1 MTRLL
6 QHWVTEQAQTRP
18 AALAVAGSTN
28 RFTYGELDTLSTQV
42 ARALMAAGCRQGDRV
57 ALLMPSSPVAI
68 AGLFGIYK
76 ADCMYVPLDP
86 ASPISRL
93 EKILESCGNRWI
105 LAAGPVTPVLE
116 ALWRNDRWRDRLKV
130 GWLEAAAPASR
141 GVEMAFTLADVIGQ
155 STAPVASRNHSCD
168 PAHILFTSGSTG
180 VPKGVVLTHSNVI
193 HFIDWATKYFGMN
206 ASDRGCVHP
215 PLHFDMSM
223 LDIFSMA
230 AVGGQLHL
238 VPREFNL
245 LPNKLADFIRTA
257 ELTQWYSVPPILNYL
272 AKFDAVRCN
281 DFPALRRVIWA
292 GDVLPTPALIYWMTR
307 LPHVSFTNLYGPT
320 ETAISS
326 SYYTVPAVP
335 VDPQEAIPIG
345 RACDGE
351 ELLVLD
357 ESLRPLPPGEI
368 GDLYIGGAGVSL
380 GYWRDPGRTAAA
392 FVPHPERPSER
403 IYKTGDL
410 GRLGDDGQ
418 VYFLGRSDSQI
429 KSRGYRIELGEIE
442 TALNAV
448 SGVLECAVVPLRTA
462 GFEGVEICCAYV
474 AAAGSELTPSTI
486 RRQLS
491 RMIPAYMLPTRW
503 QSYDQFPRNGS
514 GKIDRRHIAATFED
528 KAGIHA
534 AKTA

>member
-1 MTRLL
+1 MIRLL
-6 QHWVTEQAQTRP
+6 QEWVAGQAQARP
-18 AALAVAGSTN
+18 QSPAVAGGGS
-28 RFTYGELDTLSTQV
+28 RLTYGELDTLSTQI
-42 ARALMAAGCRQGDRV
+42 ARVLIAAGCRQGDRV
-57 ALLMPSSPVAI
+57 ALLMPSSPA
-68 AGLFGIYK
+68 AMATLFGIYK
-76 ADCMYVPLDP
+76 ADCIYVPLDP
-86 ASPISRL
+86 ASPVSRL
-93 EKILESCGNRWI
+93 EKILESCANRWV
-105 LAAGPVTPVLE
+105 LAAGPVMPVLE
-116 ALWRNDRWRDRLKV
+116 QLFQSERWRERLKI
-130 GWLEAAAPASR
+130 GWLQAAAPASR
-141 GVEMAFTLADVIGQ
+141 GVSMEFTLADVIGQ
-155 STAPVASRNHSCD
+155 PTSPVPAHNHSCD

-180 VPKGVVLTHSNVI
+180 IPKGVVLTHANVI
-193 HFIDWATKYFGMN
+193 AFIDWATKYFGMH
-206 ASDRGCVHP
+206 ASDRACVHP

-245 LPNKLADFIRTA
+245 LPKQLAEFIRSA

-272 AKFDAVRCN
+272 AKFDAVRAN

-292 GDVLPTPALIYWMTR
+292 GDVLPTPALIYWMNR
-307 LPHVSFTNLYGPT
+307 LPHVQFTNLYGPT

-335 VDPQEAIPIG
+335 EDPTAAIPIG
-345 RACDGE
+345 RACAGE

-357 ESLRPLPPGEI
+357 ESLQPVPAGEI

-380 GYWRDPGRTAAA
+380 GYWRDPQRTAAA
-392 FVPHPERPSER
+392 FLPHPQRPSER

-410 GRLGDDGQ
+410 GKLGGDGE

-448 SGVLECAVVPLRTA
+448 PGVLECAVVPVRTT

-474 AAAGSELTPSTI
+474 AAADSGLTPTSI
-486 RRQLS
+486 RRQLA
-491 RMIPAYMLPTRW
+491 RMVPAYMLPSRW
-503 QSYDQFPRNGS
+503 QSFDRFPRNAS
-514 GKIDRRHIAATFED
+514 GKIDRRRLKDLFEEPTNLRAAQS
-528 KAGIHA
+528 A
-534 AKTA
+534 

>member
-1 MTRLL
+1 MIRLL
-6 QHWVTEQAQTRP
+6 QEWVTEQAQTRP
-18 AALAVAGSTN
+18 QSLAVAGGSS
-28 RFTYGELDTLSTQV
+28 RFTYGELDTLSTQI
-42 ARALMAAGCRQGDRV
+42 ARTLIGGGCRQGDRV
-57 ALLMPSSPVAI
+57 ALLMPSSPMAI
-68 AGLFGIYK
+68 AALFGIYK
-76 ADCMYVPLDP
+76 ADCIYVPLDP
-86 ASPISRL
+86 ASPVSRL
-93 EKILESCGNRWI
+93 EKILESCANRWL

-116 ALWRNDRWRDRLKV
+116 QLFQHERWRDRLNI
-130 GWLEAAAPASR
+130 GWLQAAAPASR
-141 GVEMAFTLADVIGQ
+141 GVSMQFTLADVIGQ
-155 STAPVASRNHSCD
+155 STAPVPTRNHACD

-180 VPKGVVLTHSNVI
+180 VPKGVVLTHANVI
-193 HFIDWATKYFGMN
+193 TFIDWATTYFGMD
-206 ASDRGCVHP
+206 ASDRACVHP

-238 VPREFNL
+238 VPRDLNL
-245 LPNKLADFIRTA
+245 LPNKLAEFIRTA

-292 GDVLPTPALIYWMTR
+292 GDVLPTPALIYWMER
-307 LPHVSFTNLYGPT
+307 LPHVRFTNLYGPT

-335 VDPQEAIPIG
+335 KDSQAPIPIG
-345 RACDGE
+345 AACIGE

-357 ESLRPLPPGEI
+357 ESLQPVPVGEI

-380 GYWRDPGRTAAA
+380 GYWRDPQRTAAA
-392 FVPHPERPSER
+392 FVPHPLRPSER

-410 GRLGDDGQ
+410 GRLGNDGQ

-442 TALNAV
+442 TALHAV
-448 SGVLECAVVPLRTA
+448 PGVLECAVVPLRTA

-474 AAAGSELTPSTI
+474 TAAGSELTPSGI
-486 RRQLS
+486 RRQLG
-491 RMIPAYMLPTRW
+491 RMVPAYMLPTRW

-514 GKIDRRHIAATFED
+514 GKIDRRRLKDDFEQKAAS
-528 KAGIHA
+528 HA
-534 AKTA
+534 TKTA